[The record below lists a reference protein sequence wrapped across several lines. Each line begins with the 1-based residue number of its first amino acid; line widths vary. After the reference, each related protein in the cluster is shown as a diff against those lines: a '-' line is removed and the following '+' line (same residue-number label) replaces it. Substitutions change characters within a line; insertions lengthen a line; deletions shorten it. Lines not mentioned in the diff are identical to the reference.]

1 MSHLQERIEKNCLN
15 CNAQVYGKFCHICG
29 QENYVPKES
38 FWHLVTHFIEDL
50 THFDGKF
57 FTTLKLLIT
66 RPGFLSTEY
75 LRGKRNSYLNPIRMY
90 IFTSALFFLIFFSF
104 IAPKPDTEKKPTY
117 SSTLFIN
124 KLIASNA
131 KLQKEFTQTKDSAEL
146 IGIANE
152 IKLQEAQISEIK
164 KDSLAG
170 LKYFN
175 ENEKKSFTIFT
186 TDKFKSLKQYDSV
199 QNTLPKNKKD
209 GFIKKALIKK
219 SLTVDEKYA
228 DNRRTL
234 KEKILDSFFHKFP
247 QILFISLPL
256 FALLLKLLYL
266 RQKKFFYVTHIIYTI
281 HLYIFTFIGLLFTMV
296 IDAVQNYTNSTLYDI
311 LMASTTIGILFYQYK
326 AMRNFYNQSR
336 LKTIIKFFIQNFL
349 SLILIIVLFLLF
361 FVLSFFQL

>member
-1 MSHLQERIEKNCLN
+1 MSHLQERTEKNCLN
-15 CNAQVYGKFCHICG
+15 CNAQVHGRFCHICG

-38 FWHLVTHFIEDL
+38 VWHLVTHFFEDL

-57 FTTLKLLIT
+57 FTSLKLLIT

-104 IAPKPDTEKKPTY
+104 IVPKPDKEEKATY
-117 SSTLFIN
+117 SSTTFIS
-124 KLIASNA
+124 KLTKIKI
-131 KLQKEFTQTKDSAEL
+131 KLETELENNKDSAEVAEL
-146 IGIANE
+146 KNI
-152 IKLQEAQISEIK
+152 IKLKEAQINEIK

-170 LKYFN
+170 LKYFI

-199 QNTLPKNKKD
+199 QKTLPKNKQD
-209 GFIKKALIKK
+209 GYLKRRLIIK
-219 SLTVDEKYA
+219 SLSVDEKYA

-256 FALLLKLLYL
+256 FALLLKFLYI
-266 RQKKFFYVTHIIYTI
+266 RRKEIFYVNHVIYTI
-281 HLYIFTFIGLLFTMV
+281 HLYVFTFIGLLINFSLQA
-296 IDAVQNYTNSTLYDI
+296 IEEKYNSAAINL
-311 LMASTTIGILFYQYK
+311 LNGLAFIGILFYQYK
-326 AMRNFYNQSR
+326 AMRNFYNQKR
-336 LKTIIKFFIQNFL
+336 FKTIIKYLLINFL
-349 SLILIIVLFLLF
+349 SLIVIILLFLMF
-361 FVLSFFQL
+361 FLLSFFQL